1 MAARGMATAARMA
14 GDEKGNGN
22 SKKEGNVDQ
31 QRHHGQWPWRR
42 GWQAFEGGNNG
53 YGDEDIAQDKAACT
67 AAGEKGMMLVMG
79 HGLCVFWC
87 VWRDHKKSK
96 FVSVS
101 QSL

>member
-1 MAARGMATAARMA
+1 MA

-53 YGDEDIAQDKAACT
+53 YGDEDIA
-67 AAGEKGMMLVMG
+67 
-79 HGLCVFWC
+79 
-87 VWRDHKKSK
+87 
-96 FVSVS
+96 
-101 QSL
+101 